1 MSDVCLESQ
10 DGGGRKREAPPDA
23 AVSALTTQKSV
34 ALGRSPVLLPAL
46 EVTLVETVATQNTP
60 PATHTHTHTALFKLL
75 WFVEVRI

>member
-1 MSDVCLESQ
+1 MSDVCLASQ

-34 ALGRSPVLLPAL
+34 ALSRSPVLLPAL
-46 EVTLVETVATQNTP
+46 EVTLVETVAAQNTP
-60 PATHTHTHTALFKLL
+60 PQPHTHTALFKLL